1 MQLVMSRDVLLHA
14 VNLISKASDKRHNM
28 AILGNLKLALTEQ
41 QLVMTA
47 SDLEV
52 ELQATLN
59 LPIGACRQ
67 AGQITVP
74 ANKFKDIVKLLPEE
88 NVSLIVGD
96 DLQCVIKS
104 GKSTFKLGT
113 LPAEDFPMLGEP
125 EKVTP
130 VQIGRDVLSDLMEKT
145 HFAMAIQD
153 VRYYLTGMLFEL
165 KDNQLATVA
174 TDGHRLALARTVIEH
189 ADGAELNAI
198 LPRKAVHELQR
209 LLGELKKLLSHHD
222 NQITLNVGHDFLQV
236 ILPFGDVD
244 STGQM
249 QNPVLVSFTARLID
263 GKFPDYRRVM
273 PHNTDKLAHIKQD
286 QLVNVLRRVALL
298 SHEKTRGVVFYFIDS
313 ENLDIKTS
321 NSEHDEASEQ
331 LTVKYQGEPLEISFN
346 VAYLL
351 DVLNAVNGD
360 VEFRMGQANGSVLL
374 RQVGDSLHEF
384 VVMPMRI

>member
-28 AILGNLKLALTEQ
+28 AILGNLKLELTEQ

-52 ELQATLN
+52 ELQSTLN
-59 LPIGACRQ
+59 LPKGACRQ
-67 AGQITVP
+67 AGQITIP

-88 NVSLIVGD
+88 TVSLTVGD

-125 EKVTP
+125 EQVTP
-130 VQIGRDVLSDLMEKT
+130 VQISRVVLSDLMEKT
-145 HFAMAIQD
+145 HFAMAVQD

-174 TDGHRLALARTVIEH
+174 TDGHRLALARTAIEQP
-189 ADGAELNAI
+189 DGAELNAI
-198 LPRKAVHELQR
+198 LPRKAVLELQR
-209 LLGELKKLLSHHD
+209 LLGELKKLLPQHD
-222 NQITLNVGHDFLQV
+222 NQITLNVGRDFLQV
-236 ILPFGDVD
+236 ILPFGEID
-244 STGQM
+244 SDGQM
-249 QNPVLVSFTARLID
+249 QNPILVAFTARLID

-273 PHNTDKLAHIKQD
+273 PNNTDKLAYIKQE
-286 QLVNVLRRVALL
+286 QLVTVLRRVSLL
-298 SHEKTRGVVFYFIDS
+298 SHEKTRGVVFYFADS
-313 ENLDIKTS
+313 ENLEVKTS
-321 NSEHDEASEQ
+321 NSEHDEACEQ
-331 LTVKYQGEPLEISFN
+331 LTVNYQGDPLEISFN

-351 DVLNAVNGD
+351 DVLNTLGGD
-360 VEFRMGQANGSVLL
+360 IELHMGHANGSVLI
-374 RQVGDSLHEF
+374 RQVGDDLHEF
-384 VVMPMRI
+384 VVMPMRL